1 MSFVLDASAI
11 VAFVRGEPAADE
23 VADALRSGEAAV
35 VAVNVAEVIDVLV
48 RRIGLPMDEVGV
60 VLGRLI
66 ALLDVRPVD
75 VHLARRAGAL
85 RARSYDRARAPLSLA
100 DCHCITAA
108 GPDDVVL
115 SSDVPLLRV
124 AEAEGLTVR
133 ALPDSHG
140 RRPGSG

>member
-1 MSFVLDASAI
+1 MSFLLDASAI

-48 RRIGLPMDEVGV
+48 RRIGLPLDEVDV
-60 VLGRLI
+60 AFARLI

-75 VHLARRAGAL
+75 VPLARRAGAL
-85 RARSYDRARAPLSLA
+85 RARRYDRARAPLSLA
-100 DCHCITAA
+100 DCHCIAAA
-108 GPDDVVL
+108 GRDDVVL

-124 AEAEGLTVR
+124 AEVEGLTVR

-140 RRPGSG
+140 RRPGAG